1 MAPLIAGVEPI
12 VRQWALEEHNVF
24 TDIRLYLWAATAT
37 SDVLEPCPAVPV
49 AFGEFD
55 RVVHFSGRPAAP
67 GEVVE
72 ALAAL

>member
-1 MAPLIAGVEPI
+1 MC
-12 VRQWALEEHNVF
+12 
-24 TDIRLYLWAATAT
+24 IRDRAATAT

-49 AFGEFD
+49 AFGGAD